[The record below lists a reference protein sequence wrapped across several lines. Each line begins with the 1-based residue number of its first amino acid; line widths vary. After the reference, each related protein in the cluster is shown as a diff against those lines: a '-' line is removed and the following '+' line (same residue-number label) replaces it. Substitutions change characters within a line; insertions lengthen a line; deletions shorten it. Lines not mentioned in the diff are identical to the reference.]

1 MTKQEFISRKIKE
14 LKEAMYKKEPDL
26 MTEKE
31 EKIFQEFFEKFI
43 EDLKEVAKN
52 NKI

>member
-43 EDLKEVAKN
+43 EDLKNAGK
-52 NKI
+52 K

>member
-26 MTEKE
+26 MTEKME
-31 EKIFQEFFEKFI
+31 VKGQKIWQ
-43 EDLKEVAKN
+43 
-52 NKI
+52 KI